1 VRRRRTSSE
10 HRNRHLPTKE
20 NGRRDESAP
29 VHQSL
34 RRRLLKSAVVG
45 ITAAGIGAW
54 TSAPALARE
63 TIVDRVASGA
73 APTATSVGFILDIAR
88 TFEQLAVVFYSHVLA
103 NAEKLGLDDD
113 SLHFLQAVL
122 VEEQLHQQY
131 FAQNGGHSLAD
142 AYSFPHGPQTFTDM
156 PTFIATQQMLEEV
169 FDSAFLAAVFEFA
182 VLGHPNMA
190 QVAGQIATIEAEH
203 RALGR
208 TLAGAHSV
216 DNWAFTP
223 VTIGSVSDVPA
234 VMQKLGFWSPGKE
247 NTYTYQPV
255 STVMDRV
262 QQRVPYSRSIIDL
275 IGRG

>member
-1 VRRRRTSSE
+1 MRKRRASSE
-10 HRNRHLPTKE
+10 RRSKRLFTAE
-20 NGRRDESAP
+20 EGRQDEIVP
-29 VHQSL
+29 VHRSS
-34 RRRLLKSAVVG
+34 RRRLLKGAVVG
-45 ITAAGIGAW
+45 VTVAGIGAW
-54 TSAPALARE
+54 TSAPAQARE
-63 TIVDRVASGA
+63 AIMDRVASGA
-73 APTATSVGFILDIAR
+73 APAATSVGFILDVAR

-103 NAEKLGLDDD
+103 NANKLGLDDD
-113 SLHFLQAVL
+113 STHFLQAVL

-131 FAQNGGHSLAD
+131 FAQSGGHSLAD
-142 AYSFPHGPQTFTDM
+142 AYSFPHGPQTFTDR
-156 PTFIATQQMLEEV
+156 PTFVATQQMLEEV

-208 TLAGAHSV
+208 TLADAHSV

-262 QQRVPYSRSIIDL
+262 QQRVPYSRSIL
-275 IGRG
+275 NLPGRG